1 MLRRGKR
8 RRTSH
13 LDVFV
18 TDSPALRPR
27 VALVVP
33 RHGRKIVERNR
44 LKRMLKEGARL
55 KLLPGCRDRGAALD
69 IVIRA
74 RPQAYEA
81 ESGQL
86 LAEIAELAEQLCSQG

>member
-1 MLRRGKR
+1 MRRGKR
-8 RRTSH
+8 RRTSC
-13 LDVFV
+13 LEVFV

-27 VALVVP
+27 LALVVP

-44 LKRMLKEGARL
+44 LKRRLKEGARL
-55 KLLPGCRDRGAALD
+55 ELLPRCRDRGAALD

-81 ESGQL
+81 ESRQL
-86 LAEIAELAEQLCSQG
+86 LNEIGGLAEQLCSES